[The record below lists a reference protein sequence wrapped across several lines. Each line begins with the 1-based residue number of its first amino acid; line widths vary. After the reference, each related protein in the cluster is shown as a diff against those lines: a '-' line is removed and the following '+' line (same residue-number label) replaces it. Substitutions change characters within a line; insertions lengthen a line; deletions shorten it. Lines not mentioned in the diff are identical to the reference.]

1 MVISE
6 VEQEAVSS
14 PAEFESHI
22 AKLKKVGK
30 KLVMLLVVSPDG
42 DPSIVVLGIQ

>member
-1 MVISE
+1 MVITE
-6 VEQEAVSS
+6 VDQQPVST
-14 PAEFESHI
+14 PAEFKSRI
-22 AKLKKVGK
+22 DKLKKEGK